1 MGNNVS
7 AYSTIF
13 QHDELIIRWQK
24 RYHSVEKW
32 CACIQCAIVLDLC
45 SFQHSCLL
53 LGYTSSSIPTCLL
66 PFHHRFLGL
75 CSYFIGRC
83 VLAECIDELTKWVHQ
98 VEEDADCQLPCTM
111 EMNVRE
117 RGRLTCDP
125 LGNLLLVS
133 HRVVWKSRLCRIYKL
148 SLHFH
153 NLQSIQPS

>member
-1 MGNNVS
+1 MDKNVRTY
-7 AYSTIF
+7 AKIF

-24 RYHSVEKW
+24 RYRSVEKW

-45 SFQHSCLL
+45 SFHRSCLL
-53 LGYTSSSIPTCLL
+53 LGYTSSSITTCLL
-66 PFHHRFLGL
+66 PFDHSLLSL
-75 CSYFIGRC
+75 CSYFIRRC
-83 VLAECIDELTKWVHQ
+83 VFAERIDELTKWVHQ
-98 VEEDADCQLPCTM
+98 VEEDTACQLPCTM

-133 HRVVWKSRLCRIYKL
+133 HRVVWKSRLCKIYKL

-153 NLQSIQPS
+153 NLQSTQPS